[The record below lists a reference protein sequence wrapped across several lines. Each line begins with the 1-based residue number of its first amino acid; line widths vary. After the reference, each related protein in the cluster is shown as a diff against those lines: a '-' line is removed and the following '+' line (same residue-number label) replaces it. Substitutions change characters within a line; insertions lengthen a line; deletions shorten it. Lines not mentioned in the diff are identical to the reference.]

1 MNFELDIKPLS
12 VNEAWRGKRFKT
24 DKYKSFENACLWL
37 MPNLEIS
44 KTAKLKVNLVFS
56 FSNVNADIDNPTKM
70 VLDCLQKKYEFND
83 RNIYELEIKKQIV
96 KKGFEKI
103 EIAITEIV

>member
-1 MNFELDIKPLS
+1 
-12 VNEAWRGKRFKT
+12 
-24 DKYKSFENACLWL
+24 

-44 KTAKLKVNLVFS
+44 KTAKLKVSLVFS

-103 EIAITEIV
+103 EIAIFEIA